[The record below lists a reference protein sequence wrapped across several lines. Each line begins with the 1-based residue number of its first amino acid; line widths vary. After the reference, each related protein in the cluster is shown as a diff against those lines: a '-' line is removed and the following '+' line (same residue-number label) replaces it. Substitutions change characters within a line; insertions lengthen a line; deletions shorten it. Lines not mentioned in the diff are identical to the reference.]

1 MCIEESTLIK
11 IRLCLWRVLINS
23 FGIQRKELLIY
34 ILNET
39 NCFECLFIENIKI
52 RIIWALLR
60 IIGFPSSR
68 LGRVTPVVL
77 PHFSVVDRRTV
88 SRRVQLL
95 PPDRGHQGLL
105 LKFSHFI
112 ILLVLSFSIFFLP
125 LRCRFDRERKEDYSS
140 VKVSLIASECKL

>member
-1 MCIEESTLIK
+1 MCIEESTLMK

-23 FGIQRKELLIY
+23 FGIQRMELLIY

-39 NCFECLFIENIKI
+39 NFFECLFIENIKYESYPLG
-52 RIIWALLR
+52 RWALLR
-60 IIGFPSSR
+60 IIGFPSSS

-88 SRRVQLL
+88 SRRVQLR
-95 PPDRGHQGLL
+95 PPGRGPQVLL

-112 ILLVLSFSIFFLP
+112 IL
-125 LRCRFDRERKEDYSS
+125 
-140 VKVSLIASECKL
+140 

>member
-1 MCIEESTLIK
+1 MSLAGLNK
-11 IRLCLWRVLINS
+11 LLWDP
-23 FGIQRKELLIY
+23 
-34 ILNET
+34 
-39 NCFECLFIENIKI
+39 NCFECLFIENIKYESYPLG
-52 RIIWALLR
+52 RWALLR

-68 LGRVTPVVL
+68 LGRVTPLVL
-77 PHFSVVDRRTV
+77 PHFSVLDRRTV

-95 PPDRGHQGLL
+95 PPDRGPQDLL

-140 VKVSLIASECKL
+140 VRVSLIASECKL